1 MRSCHAII
9 MAVPDDDYCAKWA
22 KRLTKETGET
32 WTAAMVAQA
41 EAMMRVPFCA
51 LHSDREH

>member
-1 MRSCHAII
+1 MTILD
-9 MAVPDDDYCAKWA
+9 VPDDDYCAKWA